1 MYYMPFFYDP
11 YFWMIILGVAISGW
25 ASMNV
30 NSTFNRY
37 DQVRNQGNYTGKAAA
52 RYILDQAGLYEVEI
66 REVAGKLTDNYN
78 PTNKVLSL
86 SQSVYNSSSIAAVG
100 VAAHEVGHALQDA
113 SDYAPMRI
121 RSALVPIVSLGSNLS
136 MPLIL
141 LGLVLGMNQTLI
153 KIGIWCFALVLL
165 FQVVTLPVEFNASHR
180 DLRMLNNGAI
190 LSPQEMPMARKVLFA
205 AALTYVAAVL
215 TSMLQ
220 LFRLLLIFGGIIFNI
235 NCFLSLFDVFK
246 KSFKLLF
253 AISIKT
259 NFVVFRK
266 GGIVFKV
273 KVIN

>member
-66 REVAGKLTDNYN
+66 REVAGNLTDNYN

-113 SDYAPMRI
+113 SDYAPMRM
-121 RSALVPIVSLGSNLS
+121 RSALVPI
-136 MPLIL
+136 
-141 LGLVLGMNQTLI
+141 GMNQTLI

-180 DLRMLNNGAI
+180 ALRMLNNGAI
-190 LSPQEMPMARKVLFA
+190 LSPQEMPIARKVLFA

-220 LFRLLLIFGGIIFNI
+220 LFRLLLIFGGHN
-235 NCFLSLFDVFK
+235 ND
-246 KSFKLLF
+246 
-253 AISIKT
+253 
-259 NFVVFRK
+259 N
-266 GGIVFKV
+266 
-273 KVIN
+273 N

>member
-1 MYYMPFFYDP
+1 MPFFYDP

-37 DQVRNQGNYTGKAAA
+37 DQIQNQGNYTGK
-52 RYILDQAGLYEVEI
+52 
-66 REVAGKLTDNYN
+66 
-78 PTNKVLSL
+78 
-86 SQSVYNSSSIAAVG
+86 
-100 VAAHEVGHALQDA
+100 VAAQDA
-113 SDYAPMRI
+113 SNYAPMRM

-180 DLRMLNNGAI
+180 ALRMLNNGAI

-220 LFRLLLIFGGIIFNI
+220 LFRLLLIFGGHNDD
-235 NCFLSLFDVFK
+235 N
-246 KSFKLLF
+246 
-253 AISIKT
+253 
-259 NFVVFRK
+259 N
-266 GGIVFKV
+266 
-273 KVIN
+273 

>member
-1 MYYMPFFYDP
+1 MPFFYDP

-37 DQVRNQGNYTGKAAA
+37 DQVRNQGNYTGKVAA

-66 REVAGKLTDNYN
+66 REVAGNLTDNYN

-113 SDYAPMRI
+113 SHYAPMRM

-141 LGLVLGMNQTLI
+141 LGLVL
-153 KIGIWCFALVLL
+153 
-165 FQVVTLPVEFNASHR
+165 VTLPVEFNASHR
-180 DLRMLNNGAI
+180 ALRMLNNGAI

-220 LFRLLLIFGGIIFNI
+220 LFRLLFIFGGHN
-235 NCFLSLFDVFK
+235 ND
-246 KSFKLLF
+246 
-253 AISIKT
+253 
-259 NFVVFRK
+259 N
-266 GGIVFKV
+266 
-273 KVIN
+273 N

>member
-37 DQVRNQGNYTGKAAA
+37 DQIQNHGNYTGKVAA

-66 REVAGKLTDNYN
+66 REVAGNLTDNYN

-113 SDYAPMRI
+113 SDYAPMRL

-153 KIGIWCFALVLL
+153 KIGIWCFALVLV

-180 DLRMLNNGAI
+180 ALRMLNNGAI
-190 LSPQEMPMARKVLFA
+190 LDPQDMPIVRKVLFA

-220 LFRLLLIFGGIIFNI
+220 LFRLILIFGRHNDD
-235 NCFLSLFDVFK
+235 N
-246 KSFKLLF
+246 
-253 AISIKT
+253 
-259 NFVVFRK
+259 N
-266 GGIVFKV
+266 
-273 KVIN
+273 

>member
-37 DQVRNQGNYTGKAAA
+37 DQIQNHGNYTGKVAA

-66 REVAGKLTDNYN
+66 REVAGNLSDNYN

-86 SQSVYNSSSIAAVG
+86 SQSVY
-100 VAAHEVGHALQDA
+100 
-113 SDYAPMRI
+113 
-121 RSALVPIVSLGSNLS
+121 NLS

-153 KIGIWCFALVLL
+153 KIGIWCFALVLV

-180 DLRMLNNGAI
+180 ALRMLNNGAI
-190 LSPQEMPMARKVLFA
+190 LDPQEMPIARKVLFA

-220 LFRLLLIFGGIIFNI
+220 LFRLILIFGRHNDD
-235 NCFLSLFDVFK
+235 N
-246 KSFKLLF
+246 
-253 AISIKT
+253 
-259 NFVVFRK
+259 N
-266 GGIVFKV
+266 
-273 KVIN
+273 

>member
-37 DQVRNQGNYTGKAAA
+37 DQVQNQGNYTGKVAA

-66 REVAGKLTDNYN
+66 REVAGNLTDDYN

-113 SDYAPMRI
+113 SNYAPMRM

-153 KIGIWCFALVLL
+153 RIGIWCFALVLL
-165 FQVVTLPVEFNASHR
+165 FQVVTLP
-180 DLRMLNNGAI
+180 
-190 LSPQEMPMARKVLFA
+190 PQEMPMARKVLFA

-220 LFRLLLIFGGIIFNI
+220 LFRLLLIFGGHN
-235 NCFLSLFDVFK
+235 ND
-246 KSFKLLF
+246 
-253 AISIKT
+253 
-259 NFVVFRK
+259 N
-266 GGIVFKV
+266 
-273 KVIN
+273 N